1 MAVENPP
8 LNRIYVLG
16 YSANDRSFPIL
27 AQVLDPR
34 VAGYKVPE
42 DLSTCPDKRYP
53 NHVFTGAQPISGDER
68 VRHVWELLPSPYV
81 PFTRYDDDLG
91 PVQGRR
97 RSVKNEGQ
105 VASREADKQIT
116 YDAREGSAIV
126 YTELEETWSIA
137 TDDDGN
143 SLFPIRD
150 RDFYDPSRGPVQERR
165 QLLVPT
171 GEEAGSLVNVNGVI
185 TQTSYEPYNDFLSVK
200 IVQTYGVDGP
210 QLVGN
215 TTDNDGQLV
224 TVTTQRKGANGYVPP
239 NPTATRTVEVSR
251 EDAEALIERIVDTPE
266 VFKANTF
273 SVERPDPIPQKFRVA
288 VPIQSSQEIVEG
300 DAEVPT
306 LSEGEISKS
315 EEQRNKFIKRVSST
329 SRDQAVLPQTLT
341 GKSTNNERQEVTVTE
356 TLQLGNT
363 VESPT
368 ATKTVES
375 EALGDGNYVIT
386 KTEVDELFAGES
398 YQKNKAD
405 LTPQKF
411 RASQEDTT
419 SEQTIEGIANANIIL
434 AEGEF
439 SKSEQQINKFV
450 KRISTTSRAVSES
463 GTLSESVLT
472 PEGLLATR
480 TLVLAKGAQSF
491 TPSAT
496 LVDANVESLGDGRTV
511 KTETTIPNIFEAKS
525 TSVERPDSTPTKFRV
540 LVPSKTDQINAVG
553 SVNQSITL
561 AGGEVAKS
569 ETQQT
574 QFVKRIS
581 STSRDQ
587 AVLPQTLT
595 GKSTNNERQEV
606 TVTETLQEGNTVESP
621 TATTTV
627 ESEALGDGN
636 YVITKTEIPEVFS
649 AKTLS
654 VERPDPVPQ
663 KFRVLV
669 PSTTEQETV
678 EGDALQPVLIAGD
691 LVKSEQQVNKFVKRT
706 STTSRDATQLPKSVN
721 QKLTTNEGI
730 LATVTE
736 TLQSGDTADQP
747 TATKTVESEA
757 LGDGTYV
764 VRTTVAEIFS
774 GQTFSVERPDVVPA
788 KFRSS
793 LQTKT
798 DQKTVA
804 GDAEVPSLEDSGEL
818 SKSEQQITKF
828 LKRTSVTSRDANQLP
843 KSFTQKSTDNDRQV
857 VTVIETLQTTD
868 SIEQPSATTTIQSE
882 AVGEGLFVVT
892 KSQVPEV
899 FNAKSIQKTK
909 ADLTPQKFRA
919 AQEDTVREENVAGG
933 VNENLSLFDGE
944 FSKSEQQ
951 INKFVKRTSL
961 TSRIIKNTPS
971 LKESIITPEGQLAT
985 RVLTLAPGSQT
996 LSPEAKLIDGNIEA
1010 LGDGR
1015 TVKTETRVASVF
1027 PAKTISKTKVDLTPE
1042 KFKAKVEDETIEE
1055 NVEGTINPSISLLA
1069 GEFKKSEQ
1077 QVTQFVK
1084 RTSKTART
1092 TETTNFLSEKVL
1104 TQQGQLAT
1112 RKLTLGQAEQYID
1125 NINQDL
1131 IEASVEAL
1139 GDGRTVKTEVRLD
1152 GAIFDGKTKTN
1163 RQAIRIP
1170 EKFISKIDESSEV
1183 VVSETATPDILGTDG
1198 SGVAE
1203 SSAQRLTE
1211 FTARKSKTE
1220 LDIDSS
1226 VIEGQTNNVKQP
1238 IKITSSIE
1246 DSGNVSGSDVNAK
1259 TEFVRIQSI
1268 GGGKFVKEV
1277 GEALDFFK
1285 QRSYSQ
1291 ETPDPAPQKFRVEIP
1306 AVTEEF
1312 NEEKT
1317 EVSEGDSALDDG
1329 EISKTA
1335 QQIDAHTVRKR
1346 IVKRDS
1352 TEDAKLEG
1360 GKIFTTELNGG
1371 VADVTEEYHAGP
1383 KKQDIELGTVSFES
1397 EALGSGKFVTRT
1409 VKITEP
1415 KELKGSIYDEQ
1426 FDVQIPFSR
1435 TIVAAKELN
1444 ITDSSETTPRD
1455 PVQSIKTIY
1464 KKDEIKAS
1472 LIQKKFTVGDIVNIS
1487 LPDTLEGLKIITET
1501 AKDETTEEAEGT
1513 GNTVTI
1519 SGKIGIDIDADFLAT
1534 IKSGYSGPATAVR
1547 HFFFLP
1553 EDACSID
1560 DILTATGAKSVWPIF
1575 KPQPVNFSLV
1585 LRQKSEQCTIQVSLP
1600 DNEATSVETDESVKV
1615 RVINI
1620 PPTLHTN
1627 IEIETPNPGDGSSK
1641 NIKVNKPTGGS
1652 VFQTINANAEMK
1664 TKGEIVATEPEAI
1677 TGGNCLYSVSA
1688 SPYKYGLIRVEAV
1701 TVDIDPYV

>member
-8 LNRIYVLG
+8 LNRLYVAG
-16 YSANDRSFPIL
+16 YAANDRDYPI
-27 AQVLDPR
+27 VSMNLDPR

-68 VRHVWELLPSPYV
+68 VRHVWEILPSPYV

-150 RDFYDPSRGPVQERR
+150 RDFYDASRGPVQERR

-171 GEEAGSLVNVNGVI
+171 GEEAGSLENVNGVI

-200 IVQTYGVDGP
+200 IVQTYGVNGP
-210 QLVGN
+210 ALVGN
-215 TTDNDGQLV
+215 ATDNDGQLV
-224 TVTTQRKGANGYVPP
+224 TVTTQRKGVNGYVPP

-266 VFKANTF
+266 IFKANTF

-288 VPIQSSQEIVEG
+288 VPIQSSQEVVKGE
-300 DAEVPT
+300 AEVPT
-306 LSEGEISKS
+306 LEEGEISKS
-315 EEQRNKFIKRVSST
+315 EEQRNKFI
-329 SRDQAVLPQTLT
+329 
-341 GKSTNNERQEVTVTE
+341 
-356 TLQLGNT
+356 
-363 VESPT
+363 
-368 ATKTVES
+368 
-375 EALGDGNYVIT
+375 
-386 KTEVDELFAGES
+386 
-398 YQKNKAD
+398 
-405 LTPQKF
+405 
-411 RASQEDTT
+411 
-419 SEQTIEGIANANIIL
+419 
-434 AEGEF
+434 
-439 SKSEQQINKFV
+439 
-450 KRISTTSRAVSES
+450 
-463 GTLSESVLT
+463 
-472 PEGLLATR
+472 
-480 TLVLAKGAQSF
+480 
-491 TPSAT
+491 
-496 LVDANVESLGDGRTV
+496 
-511 KTETTIPNIFEAKS
+511 
-525 TSVERPDSTPTKFRV
+525 
-540 LVPSKTDQINAVG
+540 
-553 SVNQSITL
+553 
-561 AGGEVAKS
+561 
-569 ETQQT
+569 
-574 QFVKRIS
+574 KRIS

-606 TVTETLQEGNTVESP
+606 TVTETLQLGNTVESP

-706 STTSRDATQLPKSVN
+706 STTSRDATRLPQSVN

-736 TLQSGDTADQP
+736 TLQSGDTAERP

-764 VRTTVAEIFS
+764 VRTTEAEIFS

-798 DQKTVA
+798 DQKTVV
-804 GDAEVPSLEDSGEL
+804 GDAIVPSLTDSGEL
-818 SKSEQQITKF
+818 SRSEQQITKF

-919 AQEDTVREENVAGG
+919 AQEDTVKEENVAGG
-933 VNENLSLFDGE
+933 VNENLSLFGGE

-951 INKFVKRTSL
+951 INKFVKRTST
-961 TSRIIKNTPS
+961 TSRNITNTPS
-971 LKESIITPEGQLAT
+971 LSESIITPEGQLAK
-985 RVLTLAPGSQT
+985 RVLTLASGEQT

-1015 TVKTETRVASVF
+1015 TVKTETRVESVF

-1069 GEFKKSEQ
+1069 GEFKRSEQ

-1092 TETTNFLSEKVL
+1092 TETTNFLTEQVL

-1112 RKLTLGQAEQYID
+1112 RRLTLGQAEQSID
-1125 NINQDL
+1125 AINQNL

-1152 GAIFDGKTKTN
+1152 GAIFNGKTETK

-1170 EKFISKIDESSEV
+1170 EKFISTIDESSEV
-1183 VVSETATPDILGTDG
+1183 VASQTATPDELGVDG
-1198 SGVAE
+1198 SGVVE

-1211 FTARKSKTE
+1211 FTARKSKTTQDIE
-1220 LDIDSS
+1220 LS

-1238 IKITSSIE
+1238 VKITSSIE
-1246 DSGNVSGSDVNAK
+1246 DSGEVIGSDVNAK

-1277 GEALDFFK
+1277 GEALDFFE

-1317 EVSEGDSALDDG
+1317 EVSEGDSTLDDG

-1346 IVKRDS
+1346 IVRRDS
-1352 TEDAKLEG
+1352 TEDTTLDG

-1371 VADVTEEYHAGP
+1371 VAEVTEEYHTGS
-1383 KKQDIELGTVSFES
+1383 KEELDIELGTVSFES
-1397 EALGSGKFVTRT
+1397 EALGSDKFVTRT

-1415 KELKGSIYDEQ
+1415 AELKGTIYDEQ

-1435 TIVAAKELN
+1435 TIVAAEALDT
-1444 ITDSSETTPRD
+1444 TDSSETTPRD

-1472 LIQKKFTVGDIVNIS
+1472 LALKKFTVGDIVNIS
-1487 LPDTLEGLKIITET
+1487 LPDTLDSLRIITET
-1501 AKDETTEEAEGT
+1501 AEDTTTTDAEGT

-1519 SGKIGIDIDADFLAT
+1519 SGKIGIDIDADFLAV
-1534 IKSGYSGPATAVR
+1534 IRSGYSGPATAVR

-1560 DILTATGAKSVWPIF
+1560 DILTATGAASVWPIF
-1575 KPQPVNFSLV
+1575 KPQPVNFCLV
-1585 LRQKSEQCTIQVSLP
+1585 LRQRSDQCTIQISLP
-1600 DNEATSVETDESVKV
+1600 DNQAKSLETDESVKV

-1620 PPTLHTN
+1620 PPTLHPN
-1627 IEIETPNPGDGSSK
+1627 IEIETPDFGDDFSK
-1641 NIKVNKPTGGS
+1641 LIKIERPIGEPVE
-1652 VFQTINANAEMK
+1652 QTIRAQAQMTTE
-1664 TKGEIVATEPEAI
+1664 GEIEATEPEAI
-1677 TGGNCLYSVSA
+1677 TGENFLYSVSA

-1701 TVDIDPYV
+1701 TVDISPYV